1 MSTSGEALLMNG
13 PLRTFIAINLPSGR
27 AREEVLKFQRTVS
40 QIGFDI
46 KLVEP
51 ENIHITL
58 RFLGDI
64 QKKIIEDLKT
74 ELDEIQFSPFEVT
87 LEGVGVFPDYG
98 RINVIW
104 VGIRGGN
111 IGLVDLYDRINHA
124 LEATGIPLDR
134 RGLSPHITVV
144 RVRSGRNREILS
156 KTVREL
162 EGSAFGSFEVN
173 SFHLMQSNLTPKGPI
188 YQSLHE
194 VTATLL

>member
-13 PLRTFIAINLPSGR
+13 LLRTFIAINIPRGKV
-27 AREEVLKFQRTVS
+27 REEILKFQRTIS
-40 QIGFDI
+40 QIGFDL

-64 QKKIIEDLKT
+64 RKKIIEDLKT
-74 ELDEIQFSPFEVT
+74 ELNRIQFNPFEVT
-87 LEGVGVFPDYG
+87 LEGIGVFPNYR

-104 VGIRGGN
+104 VGIKGGN
-111 IGLVDLYDRINHA
+111 IGLVDLYSKINHV
-124 LEATGIPLDR
+124 LEAKGTPLDR

-156 KTVREL
+156 KTVGEL
-162 EGSAFGSFEVN
+162 KESTFGSFEVN

-194 VTATLL
+194 VTATLR

>member
-1 MSTSGEALLMNG
+1 MSTSGEALLMNDL
-13 PLRTFIAINLPSGR
+13 LRTFIAINMPRGKVR
-27 AREEVLKFQRTVS
+27 QEILKFQRTIS
-40 QIGFDI
+40 QIGFDL

-64 QKKIIEDLKT
+64 RKKIIEDLKT
-74 ELDEIQFSPFEVT
+74 ELNRIQFSPFEVT
-87 LEGVGVFPDYG
+87 LEGIGVFPNYR

-104 VGIRGGN
+104 VGIKGGN
-111 IGLVDLYDRINHA
+111 IGLVDLYSKINHV
-124 LEATGIPLDR
+124 LEAKGIPLDR

-144 RVRSGRNREILS
+144 RVRSGRNREILL
-156 KTVREL
+156 KTVGEL
-162 EGSAFGSFEVN
+162 KESTFGSFEVN

-194 VTATLL
+194 VTATLR

>member
-1 MSTSGEALLMNG
+1 MNG
-13 PLRTFIAINLPSGR
+13 LLRTFIAIDIPRGKV
-27 AREEVLKFQRTVS
+27 REEILKFQRTIS
-40 QIGFDI
+40 QIGFDL

-74 ELDEIQFSPFEVT
+74 ELNRIQFSPFEVT
-87 LEGVGVFPDYG
+87 LEGIGVFPDYR

-104 VGIRGGN
+104 VGIKGGN
-111 IGLVDLYDRINHA
+111 IGLVDLYSKINHV

-156 KTVREL
+156 KTVGEL
-162 EGSAFGSFEVN
+162 EGSTFGSFEVN

-188 YQSLHE
+188 YQSLHK
-194 VTATLL
+194 VIATLR